1 MAIQLLPP
9 KINQGG
15 RFAES
20 LGSAI
25 NQLAQYKLD
34 ELTQRQQHAQQVQA
48 LTPLLGADTANFLSN
63 LGPDERKYA
72 LQNIGALMQLNQQP
86 QQQHQMSGMNTLE
99 GMQQQPQQQQ
109 QFNPQAL
116 QQAINSFTN
125 QNGGQRAQENPNS
138 LLAGLLGDQQQHPM
152 MLQQEAQQQQTQQAP
167 TQQAPTQRMTPDRAK
182 LIEDIFKTPQQKLAE
197 QKLDIEK
204 RKEARA
210 EQVATRKETK
220 QYVDE
225 LKNKEKAAKENNLR
239 LKRMENIIS
248 KGSLPNASLWTT
260 LTQLEE
266 TPALGAGAGAT
277 IGTLLLPGV
286 GTAVGGLIGGLTS
299 PLAGAVKSWI
309 KTGTP
314 DVEEFEKLSNE
325 FIKNAKQYFGARVTE
340 GEVRMYMK
348 TVPTLMQTDAGKKK
362 VIDNIRS
369 LNELTEIEAKAA
381 RSIIRDNGGIAPI
394 DIEQQVQDKISG
406 KIDKVAKKFIGQ

>member
-1 MAIQLLPP
+1 
-9 KINQGG
+9 
-15 RFAES
+15 
-20 LGSAI
+20 
-25 NQLAQYKLD
+25 
-34 ELTQRQQHAQQVQA
+34 
-48 LTPLLGADTANFLSN
+48 
-63 LGPDERKYA
+63 
-72 LQNIGALMQLNQQP
+72 
-86 QQQHQMSGMNTLE
+86 
-99 GMQQQPQQQQ
+99 
-109 QFNPQAL
+109 
-116 QQAINSFTN
+116 
-125 QNGGQRAQENPNS
+125 
-138 LLAGLLGDQQQHPM
+138 
-152 MLQQEAQQQQTQQAP
+152 
-167 TQQAPTQRMTPDRAK
+167 MTPDRAK